1 MMSSI
6 QLLLGMKTRLQEEGR
21 KENTEIS
28 CRVLNIWQV
37 LGKRWALPILKN
49 LSTKEVIRFNEL
61 KRTLSG
67 ISSTALSDRLADLE
81 KEGLVYKK
89 IYPEVP
95 LRVEYSMTKQA
106 RELESILEILG
117 KWADKWES
125 HTRTK
130 S

>member
-1 MMSSI
+1 
-6 QLLLGMKTRLQEEGR
+6 MKTRLQEEHDS
-21 KENTEIS
+21 KENMSVS

-61 KRTLSG
+61 KRMLPG

-81 KEGLVYKK
+81 KEGLVNRK
-89 IYPEVP
+89 IYPEIP
-95 LRVEYSMTKQA
+95 PRVEYGLTKQA

-117 KWADKWES
+117 KWVERWES
-125 HTRTK
+125 RTRIK

>member
-1 MMSSI
+1 
-6 QLLLGMKTRLQEEGR
+6 MKTRLQEEQDH
-21 KENTEIS
+21 KENMQVS

-37 LGKRWALPILKN
+37 LGKRWALLILKN

-95 LRVEYSMTKQA
+95 LRVEYSLTKQA

-125 HTRTK
+125 HARTK

>member
-1 MMSSI
+1 MSSI
-6 QLLLGMKTRLQEEGR
+6 QLLLGMKTRLQEDAR
-21 KENTEIS
+21 KENVEVS

-49 LSTKEVIRFNEL
+49 LSTKDVIRFNEL

-95 LRVEYSMTKQA
+95 LRVEYSLTKQA
-106 RELESILEILG
+106 RELESVLEILS
-117 KWADKWES
+117 KWAEKWES